1 MFDSFMLT
9 IYNITQNIFHINEAF
24 TLSSEKGSFAA
35 FLERKDV
42 KFSFSRYFVEALGAM
57 GIGLF
62 ASLDVYKR
70 QIIYFCGRAADVF

>member
-9 IYNITQNIFHINEAF
+9 IYNIMQNIFHINEAF

-62 ASLDVYKR
+62 ASLITGLILY
-70 QIIYFCGRAADVF
+70 